1 MRQGYNGNAGNSND
15 GMKKQC
21 QQQERYCT
29 ECGCRLVSDSQ
40 FDKCDD
46 CRRRE
51 ADRFKKGLMVAGS
64 VALGFLTVAAKLIG
78 GSSKNKN

>member
-1 MRQGYNGNAGNSND
+1 MQKCRIKRSPVRVAVLSQ
-15 GMKKQC
+15 
-21 QQQERYCT
+21 RIIF
-29 ECGCRLVSDSQ
+29 CRLASKFVVSDSQ

-51 ADRFKKGLMVAGS
+51 ADRLKKGLMVAGG
-64 VALGFLTVAAKLIG
+64 VALSFLSIAKMIG

>member
-1 MRQGYNGNAGNSND
+1 MRQGYNGNAGNSSD
-15 GMKKQC
+15 GMKKKC

-29 ECGCRLVSDSQ
+29 ECGCRL
-40 FDKCDD
+40 D

>member
-51 ADRFKKGLMVAGS
+51 ADRLKKGLMVAGGVS
-64 VALGFLTVAAKLIG
+64 LSFLSIAKMIG

>member
-1 MRQGYNGNAGNSND
+1 M
-15 GMKKQC
+15 
-21 QQQERYCT
+21 
-29 ECGCRLVSDSQ
+29 SDSQ

>member
-1 MRQGYNGNAGNSND
+1 MQKCRIRRSPVRVAVLSQ
-15 GMKKQC
+15 
-21 QQQERYCT
+21 RIIF
-29 ECGCRLVSDSQ
+29 CRLVSKFVVSDSQ

-51 ADRFKKGLMVAGS
+51 ADRLKKGLMVAGG
-64 VALGFLTVAAKLIG
+64 VALSFLSIAKMIG

>member
-1 MRQGYNGNAGNSND
+1 MRQGYNGNAGNSSD
-15 GMKKQC
+15 GMKKKC

-51 ADRFKKGLMVAGS
+51 ADRLKKGLMVAGG
-64 VALGFLTVAAKLIG
+64 VALSFLSIAKMIG

>member
-1 MRQGYNGNAGNSND
+1 M
-15 GMKKQC
+15 
-21 QQQERYCT
+21 
-29 ECGCRLVSDSQ
+29 SDSQ

-51 ADRFKKGLMVAGS
+51 ADRLKKGLMVAGG
-64 VALGFLTVAAKLIG
+64 VALSFLSIAKMIG

>member
-1 MRQGYNGNAGNSND
+1 MRQGYNGNAGNSSD
-15 GMKKQC
+15 GMKKKC

-51 ADRFKKGLMVAGS
+51 ADRLKKGQKVAGS
-64 VALGFLTVAAKLIG
+64 VALGFLTVAAKQIG

>member
-1 MRQGYNGNAGNSND
+1 MQKCRIRRSPVRVAVLSQ
-15 GMKKQC
+15 
-21 QQQERYCT
+21 RIIF
-29 ECGCRLVSDSQ
+29 CRLVSKFVVSDSQ

-51 ADRFKKGLMVAGS
+51 ADRLKKGLMVAGG
-64 VALGFLTVAAKLIG
+64 VALSFLTVAAKLIG